1 MISAIVEFRKP
12 SLAKITRAAALI
24 CSLVRSPFLAGR
36 SLVAREPAPMGCAVF
51 ASGSSRCRGRRVF
64 FNARAASLMAGFTA
78 NCPDLMKADDVLVPY
93 FVLHPKYFARRCTSD
108 QGCLRRRATWHRPE
122 SHSQPCHAATGA

>member
-24 CSLVRSPFLAGR
+24 CSLVRSPFRAGR
-36 SLVAREPAPMGCAVF
+36 SLLARDPSPMGCAAF
-51 ASGSSRCRGRRVF
+51 ASGSSLCRVRRVF
-64 FNARAASLMAGFTA
+64 FKARGASLMAGFTA

-93 FVLHPKYFARRCTSD
+93 FAVHPKYFPLVAPPMKGDLAPGSGRIR
-108 QGCLRRRATWHRPE
+108 
-122 SHSQPCHAATGA
+122 

>member
-24 CSLVRSPFLAGR
+24 CSLVRSPFLAGKLMPVR
-36 SLVAREPAPMGCAVF
+36 DPAPVDGAVF
-51 ASGSSRCRGRRVF
+51 ASGSSLCRGRRVF
-64 FNARAASLMAGFTA
+64 KARADSLMAGFTA

-93 FVLHPKYFARRCTSD
+93 FVVHPKWFPIVV
-108 QGCLRRRATWHRPE
+108 L
-122 SHSQPCHAATGA
+122 